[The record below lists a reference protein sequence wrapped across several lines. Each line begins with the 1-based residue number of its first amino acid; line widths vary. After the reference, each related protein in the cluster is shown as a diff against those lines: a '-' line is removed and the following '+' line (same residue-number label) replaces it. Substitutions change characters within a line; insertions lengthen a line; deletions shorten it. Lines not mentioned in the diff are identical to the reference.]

1 MLAQASTS
9 VGALAAIPLLLLVLA
24 KRRATAVAARIAN
37 ALVHTDVRASTL
49 DALLLPSFVLAH
61 AQTFIARVLGTKM
74 TANARRQ
81 LRLGCRVK
89 ALLLAFF
96 ADVLAFLVH
105 AESRAATVFAKCLA
119 APMLAKAPATA
130 FLALAFKAVMEAALA
145 AVACRTTR
153 PALAPAAGMGAE
165 SIVVH
170 LAVVTGLG
178 AAFVG
183 AQAYA
188 AALDAFVFALLVLAQ
203 PPAATLFALILDA
216 VMMTALPPRIVLGP
230 FRLCCLSVVACCPRI
245 ACCHPSVVIFGA
257 FHPRHTT
264 ETTAYTW
271 ARGGRRNKV
280 DLALSNGQWLGRRRL
295 AQRVSQCQLSV
306 LNVLL
311 VVVLPLS

>member
-1 MLAQASTS
+1 
-9 VGALAAIPLLLLVLA
+9 
-24 KRRATAVAARIAN
+24 
-37 ALVHTDVRASTL
+37 
-49 DALLLPSFVLAH
+49 
-61 AQTFIARVLGTKM
+61 M

-119 APMLAKAPATA
+119 APMLAKAPPATA

-216 VMMTALPPRIVLGP
+216 VMMKRFLLELYLAHFDCAASPSSPAAPASLAATPASSSSVPSTLATPLKLLPTPGREEGAEIKWILRFLMGSGLGGGGW
-230 FRLCCLSVVACCPRI
+230 RSACRSASSLC
-245 ACCHPSVVIFGA
+245 
-257 FHPRHTT
+257 
-264 ETTAYTW
+264 
-271 ARGGRRNKV
+271 
-280 DLALSNGQWLGRRRL
+280 
-295 AQRVSQCQLSV
+295 
-306 LNVLL
+306 
-311 VVVLPLS
+311 